1 MDSDRV
7 HPTIR
12 EELFIRRTIMLN
24 QITVMGRLVR
34 DPEIRYT
41 QSGTPVTS
49 FTLAVD
55 RDNFSGAD
63 GEKKTD
69 FIDCVAF
76 KGTAEFVGK
85 YFAKGQAAVVS
96 GSLQIRDWT
105 DRDGN
110 KRRNAEILVKNI
122 YFGERKQQGAVDV
135 AAEDYT
141 EGFEELDEDDG
152 EFPF

>member
-1 MDSDRV
+1 
-7 HPTIR
+7 
-12 EELFIRRTIMLN
+12 MLN

-55 RDNFSGAD
+55 RDYSGAD

-76 KGTAEFVGK
+76 KGTAEFVSK
-85 YFAKGQAAVVS
+85 FFAKGQAAVVS
-96 GSLQIRDWT
+96 GSLHIRDWT

-135 AAEDYT
+135 AAGDYT
-141 EGFEELDEDDG
+141 EGFEELDKDDG
-152 EFPF
+152 ELPF

>member
-1 MDSDRV
+1 
-7 HPTIR
+7 
-12 EELFIRRTIMLN
+12 MLN
-24 QITVMGRLVR
+24 TISIMGRLTR
-34 DPEIRYT
+34 DPELRYT
-41 QSGTPVTS
+41 SAGTPIAS

-55 RDNFSGAD
+55 RDYSGAD

-76 KGTAEFVGK
+76 KGTAEIVSK
-85 YFAKGQAAVVS
+85 YFAKGTMAVVN
-96 GSLQIRDWT
+96 GRLQFRDWQ

-110 KRRNAEILVKNI
+110 NRRNAEILVENI

-135 AAEDYT
+135 SAGDYT

-152 EFPF
+152 ELPF

>member
-1 MDSDRV
+1 
-7 HPTIR
+7 
-12 EELFIRRTIMLN
+12 MLN
-24 QITVMGRLVR
+24 TISIMGRFTR
-34 DPEIRYT
+34 DPELRYT
-41 QSGTPVTS
+41 SAGTPIAS

-55 RDNFSGAD
+55 RDYSGAD

-76 KGTAEFVGK
+76 KGTAEFVSK
-85 YFAKGQAAVVS
+85 YFAKGTMAVVN
-96 GSLQIRDWT
+96 GRLQFRDWQ

-110 KRRNAEILVKNI
+110 NRRNAEILVENI

-135 AAEDYT
+135 AAGDYT

-152 EFPF
+152 ELPF